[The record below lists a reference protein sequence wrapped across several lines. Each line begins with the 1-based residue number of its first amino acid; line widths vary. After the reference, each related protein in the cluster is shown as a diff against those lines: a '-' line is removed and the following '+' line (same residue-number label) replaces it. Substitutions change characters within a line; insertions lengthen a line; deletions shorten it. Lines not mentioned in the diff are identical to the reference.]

1 VGKKPWREFAVK
13 QLILDLK
20 AAMGKEPREL
30 ATKLVLDLLSPLDRS
45 DSIEWVPALVA
56 IEHTKAPEHIVVR
69 KTVLIGH
76 DDDSEEEQKAAR
88 NALLKIRWLTSRERS
103 AIMAQ
108 LGLGLAERNA
118 GINKAQAAT
127 LVLVIEMVKEIT
139 KIQRDFFGERASRR
153 RHDQAYDVIAENMGM
168 SSDNLKQFIR
178 RHGPKGDKRKA
189 IQERGRQ
196 WAHRSKFHRISN
208 A

>member
-1 VGKKPWREFAVK
+1 MDKESWRKLAAK
-13 QLILDLK
+13 QLILDLE

-88 NALLKIRWLTSRERS
+88 NALLKIRWLTSGERS

-108 LGLGLAERNA
+108 LGRRLAERNA

-127 LVLVIEMVKEIT
+127 LVLVIEWVKEIT
-139 KIQRDFFGERASRR
+139 KIQGGFFGERPRGG
-153 RHDQAYDVIAENMGM
+153 RHDQAYEVIAENMGM
-168 SSDNLKQFIR
+168 KTDNLKRFIQR
-178 RHGPKGDKRKA
+178 YGPKGDERKA
-189 IQERGRQ
+189 MQERGRQ